1 MVMDAV
7 PEVVDSADTWAVWDG
22 HRSSG
27 QWAFTLATRKA
38 IEQAADHG
46 IAIGMVHNYN
56 VAGSFGA
63 YIQMAIDA
71 GMVAMANTSL
81 PLVSPWGGMENVLSG
96 APFAAVIPRG
106 DLPPVISDV
115 SMIDAHDGDISEAY
129 YQGKPL
135 RRCKVLVDPVT
146 GELTHDPRPTSNR
159 WMTAAGSPTA
169 PRQPSS
175 TNHEPTPSA
184 CSPKCCRAS
193 SSPDLPSLPTSR
205 GPLLYGSSP
214 RACR

>member
-96 APFAAVIPRG
+96 APFAAGIPGG
-106 DLPPVISDV
+106 DLPPIISDV
-115 SMIDAHDGDISEAY
+115 SMIDAQAAKRRPGVDEIFLPGERGARHREDAGPVAVLPAHWEPFERIVAEEGLSLDQLRSEFA
-129 YQGKPL
+129 
-135 RRCKVLVDPVT
+135 
-146 GELTHDPRPTSNR
+146 
-159 WMTAAGSPTA
+159 
-169 PRQPSS
+169 
-175 TNHEPTPSA
+175 
-184 CSPKCCRAS
+184 
-193 SSPDLPSLPTSR
+193 SR
-205 GPLLYGSSP
+205 GSLQ
-214 RACR
+214 A